1 MADEMTSIPPRVN
14 EVEREVHTLRH
25 RISVIEETHKDTP
38 HRLTKLEQVAED
50 MPRIRQELRE
60 QGEMIRKGFTLTNG
74 MLYGAGAMWFV
85 FQAGPQLLKFLGSN

>member
-1 MADEMTSIPPRVN
+1 MADDMTSIPPRVN
-14 EVEREVHTLRH
+14 EVEKEVHTLRH
-25 RISVIEETHKDTP
+25 RIAVIEETHKDTP

-74 MLYGAGAMWFV
+74 MLYGAAAMWFL
-85 FQAGPQLLKFLGSN
+85 FQAGPQLLKFLGGS